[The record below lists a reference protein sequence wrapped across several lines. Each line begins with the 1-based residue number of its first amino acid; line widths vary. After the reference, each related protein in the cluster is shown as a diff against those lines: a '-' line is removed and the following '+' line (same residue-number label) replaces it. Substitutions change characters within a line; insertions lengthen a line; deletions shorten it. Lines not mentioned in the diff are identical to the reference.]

1 MDTDD
6 ILVVFCTAPDE
17 AVAER
22 LATGLVETGLVAC
35 VNVIPGVR
43 SFYEWKGSL
52 EKSDELQL
60 IIKTR
65 QRRFGELQTWIK
77 SNHPYDVPEL
87 VALRAAEVNRPY
99 AEWVLEQTK

>member
-1 MDTDD
+1 MDNDD
-6 ILVVFCTAPDE
+6 VLVVFCTVPDE
-17 AVAER
+17 ASADR
-22 LATGLVETGLVAC
+22 LATGLVKAGLVAC

-43 SFYEWKGSL
+43 SFYEWKGNL

-65 QRRFGELQTWIK
+65 QRRFDELQTWIQ

-87 VALRAAEVNRPY
+87 VALKAAEVNRPY
-99 AEWVLEQTK
+99 AEWVLEQTE